1 MTSKFKTL
9 ESDGKVLHVDVS
21 VFTKATVAEQ
31 VAFISEKTKEGFTIN
46 MCEFPKLSISQIN
59 VLLTSYKANPA
70 LTLVSL
76 DNTLEVST
84 PEEKEVYL
92 TFREISQLEVVRQ
105 AGQRQQYIDQAL
117 LVKGTFPFLHE
128 FHNGL

>member
-46 MCEFPKLSISQIN
+46 MCF
-59 VLLTSYKANPA
+59 Y
-70 LTLVSL
+70 
-76 DNTLEVST
+76 LEKMKNHAV
-84 PEEKEVYL
+84 EYC
-92 TFREISQLEVVRQ
+92 
-105 AGQRQQYIDQAL
+105 
-117 LVKGTFPFLHE
+117 
-128 FHNGL
+128 